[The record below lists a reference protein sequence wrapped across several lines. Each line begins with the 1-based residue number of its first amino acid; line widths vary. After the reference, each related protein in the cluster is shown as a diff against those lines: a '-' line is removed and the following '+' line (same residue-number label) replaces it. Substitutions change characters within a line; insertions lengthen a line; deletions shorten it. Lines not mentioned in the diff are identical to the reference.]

1 VSAILRLSFNIYKA
15 ENMNGIVAALHAATK
30 TANRKAAAYAA
41 TWMVASVRNSRL
53 GGETAAAS
61 MTPVE
66 TVGGRTC

>member
-1 VSAILRLSFNIYKA
+1 MSQLKPKGEI
-15 ENMNGIVAALHAATK
+15 AATK

-53 GGETAAAS
+53 RGETAAAS

-66 TVGGRTC
+66 TVGVRTCQRDDVYQSAPHQ